1 MTHIRGMGWSI
12 RNNLRASH
20 DGYKARVDATQTSA
34 QHVTMTVT
42 KRTMKAVSLWLL
54 FGLATFPA
62 YASPLTTAFEAAC
75 ALNPEVETLTARRA
89 EFDARKG
96 AADALLPGGPWAT
109 VAHRTD
115 ALTHNRDTREYDAEF
130 TVPVWLRGERSASLA
145 AALTGAERLEAE
157 ISFRRLEVARR
168 VRDAYWMVAEARE
181 KFTIADRRRSTAATL
196 AKSIQSQAQAAQ
208 AELVDTKMAT
218 ADVRDAEAALAARKS
233 ELNQAV
239 IAFRVLTG
247 REPPAAFT
255 EQTSVQASPDD
266 HPRLLLRR
274 KAIEKAEA
282 DKTLVNATDRE
293 RPEFGVF
300 ASNAR
305 DTSAEPNVTSL
316 GVRLKVPF
324 AYDAVNAPKR
334 AAATAEVIGAQ
345 SELAQAEREV
355 RGDAAQARARLDGA
369 RAQFA
374 ALDAR
379 YTDLATV
386 VELSQKSQQ
395 AGQTP
400 LTDLIRARLQLYDAA
415 TARVVA
421 RVAVEKARSDYNQAL
436 GLKP

>member
-1 MTHIRGMGWSI
+1 MTHIWGIGWSI
-12 RNNLRASH
+12 RNNLWALRA
-20 DGYKARVDATQTSA
+20 GCAGRVDTTQPAEQGRWMMASLR
-34 QHVTMTVT
+34 MTT
-42 KRTMKAVSLWLL
+42 AVVLLVL
-54 FGLATFPA
+54 FGLDSNTAH
-62 YASPLTTAFEAAC
+62 ASPLTSAFEAAC

-89 EFDARKG
+89 EVDARKG

-109 VAHRTD
+109 VTHRTD
-115 ALTHNRDTREYDAEF
+115 ALTRNRDTREYDAEF
-130 TVPVWLRGERSASLA
+130 TVPVWLRGERSAALA

-157 ISFRRLEVARR
+157 ISSRRLDVARR

-181 KFTIADRRRSTAATL
+181 KLAIAERRRSTASNL
-196 AKSIQSQAQAAQ
+196 AQTIQAQTRSAQ
-208 AELVDTKMAT
+208 AELVDTRMAT
-218 ADVRDAEAALAARKS
+218 ADVRDAEAALAGRKS
-233 ELNQAV
+233 ELDQAR
-239 IAFRVLTG
+239 IAFRVLSG
-247 REPPAAFT
+247 RDPPAAFT
-255 EQTSVQASPDD
+255 EQTSVQATPDN

-282 DKTLVNATDRE
+282 DRSLVYAADRE

-300 ASNAR
+300 ATNSR

-316 GVRLKVPF
+316 GVRVKIPF

-334 AAATAEVIGAQ
+334 AAASAEVVGAQ

-355 RGDAAQARARLDGA
+355 SGEAAQARARLEGA
-369 RAQFA
+369 RQQFA

-379 YTDLATV
+379 YADLATV

-421 RVAVEKARSDYNQAL
+421 RIAVEKARSDYIQAL
-436 GLKP
+436 GLEP

>member
-1 MTHIRGMGWSI
+1 MRQIRGTGWSI
-12 RNNLRASH
+12 GNNLRALRA
-20 DGYKARVDATQTSA
+20 GYTAGVDATQTSA
-34 QHVTMTVT
+34 QHLDMTVT
-42 KRTMKAVSLWLL
+42 KCSMKAVSLWFL
-54 FGLATFPA
+54 FELVSNTAH
-62 YASPLTTAFEAAC
+62 ASPLTSAFEAAC

-89 EFDARKG
+89 EVEARKG
-96 AADALLPGGPWAT
+96 AAEALLPGGPWAT
-109 VAHRTD
+109 VTHRTD
-115 ALTHNRDTREYDAEF
+115 VLTHDRGTREYDAEF

-181 KFTIADRRRSTAATL
+181 KLSIADRRRSTAATL

-218 ADVRDAEAALAARKS
+218 ADVRDAEAALAGRKS

-239 IAFRVLTG
+239 IAFRVLSG
-247 REPPAAFT
+247 GDPPAAFT
-255 EQTSVQASPDD
+255 EQTSSDASPDT

-282 DKTLVNATDRE
+282 DKTLVYAADRE

-334 AAATAEVIGAQ
+334 AAAAAEVIGAL

-355 RGDAAQARARLDGA
+355 RGDAAQARARLDGT
-369 RAQFA
+369 RQQLA

-379 YTDLATV
+379 YTDLSTV

-395 AGQTP
+395 AGQTA
-400 LTDLIRARLQLYDAA
+400 LTDLIRARLQLYEAA

-421 RVAVEKARSDYNQAL
+421 RIAVEKARSDFNQAL
-436 GLKP
+436 GLEP